1 MYVCTIV
8 HVLIDTVILT
18 RVLQSPKPGALLRIP
33 YLFAKDRFSEFL
45 GHGEEQVAFNA
56 IDHVFLIVGND
67 FLILCNKIIF

>member
-1 MYVCTIV
+1 MTYINTC
-8 HVLIDTVILT
+8 TVILKL
-18 RVLQSPKPGALLRIP
+18 VLQSPKPGALRIP
-33 YLFAKDRFSEFL
+33 YLLAKDRFSEFL